1 MVPAR
6 LTVRNFLCYGD
17 DCPPLELEGI
27 GLACLTGANGHG
39 KSALMDAITWALW
52 GKARG
57 RTVDAL
63 VHHGRDSMEV
73 DFEFLVGASR
83 YRVIRR
89 RTRVGGR
96 GPSRADLQFQIWTGS
111 EWKPLTGNSLYESER
126 AIEQTVKLSYETFI
140 NSALLLQGKADLFT
154 AAGAAD
160 RKKVLAEILSLEQYD
175 LLEAKAK
182 ELRRE
187 RAHDAS
193 LLAAALADMEPEV
206 IALPEHEDALTRTR
220 AELDQVAAARAE
232 AARELEGVRAAVRA
246 LERQRAELSAAE
258 DARRREALAV
268 ETAMERVAALTAS
281 IEEDSRMAAAAPA
294 IHDGYARLQAARDA
308 DRRLSEALMRHRQIE
323 QRMAPLIQSIE
334 QARRRL
340 ESQLDSTQHDLRRER
355 EAAATRESLEKEVAA
370 LDARSAALTD
380 QEAQLAGLAHHAQ
393 EVRAEIAR
401 LKEENSRLRESV
413 DHKKARLDDL
423 RGAEQRGELDCP
435 LCRTRLGIDHLHRIE
450 ELWHAEGKTEAD
462 RIRANRSRIADL
474 EADLLRAQ
482 RATENIQTQL
492 ETERRALDRRIGLV
506 RGQLDEVQKAAGR
519 VADLHVESERL
530 AALLAADDFAQEAR
544 RQVAAL
550 EAERDAHAY
559 DADAHR
565 SAHERVVQLEHYEE
579 KERVI
584 AQTLTRLEA
593 SREAK
598 EVQELALAEARDRLC
613 EAEARVASLAQ
624 AVAAQP
630 DLTQRLSDLETRAE
644 QLEQAEARLRGALGG
659 LEATVARGRELAR
672 QYEEKSARCARL
684 RDEEAI
690 YDELARAFGRNGVQ
704 ALIIDA
710 VLPEVETEANRLLGG
725 MTNGRMSVTLDT
737 QRTLKSGETAE
748 ALEIRIADEWGTRD
762 YEMYSGGESFRINLA
777 LRIALAKLLARRSG
791 APLPTLIIDEG
802 FGSQDAAGQERMIE
816 AVTAIQEDFQCL
828 LVVTH
833 IEEMKQL
840 FDRRIEVTKHA
851 GGSIARV
858 VTA

>member
-111 EWKPLTGNSLYESER
+111 EWKPLTGNSLYDSER

-220 AELDQVAAARAE
+220 AELDQAAAARAE

-246 LERQRAELSAAE
+246 LEQQRAELSAAE

-268 ETAMERVAALTAS
+268 ETAMKRVEALTAS

-323 QRMAPLIQSIE
+323 QRMAPLNQSIE

-340 ESQLDSTQHDLRRER
+340 ESQLDSTGEGNGG
-355 EAAATRESLEKEVAA
+355 
-370 LDARSAALTD
+370 AR
-380 QEAQLAGLAHHAQ
+380 
-393 EVRAEIAR
+393 RAER
-401 LKEENSRLRESV
+401 GPDRP
-413 DHKKARLDDL
+413 
-423 RGAEQRGELDCP
+423 RGA
-435 LCRTRLGIDHLHRIE
+435 
-450 ELWHAEGKTEAD
+450 A
-462 RIRANRSRIADL
+462 
-474 EADLLRAQ
+474 
-482 RATENIQTQL
+482 
-492 ETERRALDRRIGLV
+492 RRAGASRAGGPRRDCTPEGGEQPPARIG
-506 RGQLDEVQKAAGR
+506 
-519 VADLHVESERL
+519 
-530 AALLAADDFAQEAR
+530 
-544 RQVAAL
+544 
-550 EAERDAHAY
+550 
-559 DADAHR
+559 
-565 SAHERVVQLEHYEE
+565 
-579 KERVI
+579 
-584 AQTLTRLEA
+584 
-593 SREAK
+593 
-598 EVQELALAEARDRLC
+598 
-613 EAEARVASLAQ
+613 
-624 AVAAQP
+624 
-630 DLTQRLSDLETRAE
+630 
-644 QLEQAEARLRGALGG
+644 
-659 LEATVARGRELAR
+659 
-672 QYEEKSARCARL
+672 
-684 RDEEAI
+684 
-690 YDELARAFGRNGVQ
+690 
-704 ALIIDA
+704 
-710 VLPEVETEANRLLGG
+710 
-725 MTNGRMSVTLDT
+725 
-737 QRTLKSGETAE
+737 
-748 ALEIRIADEWGTRD
+748 
-762 YEMYSGGESFRINLA
+762 
-777 LRIALAKLLARRSG
+777 
-791 APLPTLIIDEG
+791 
-802 FGSQDAAGQERMIE
+802 
-816 AVTAIQEDFQCL
+816 
-828 LVVTH
+828 
-833 IEEMKQL
+833 
-840 FDRRIEVTKHA
+840 
-851 GGSIARV
+851 
-858 VTA
+858 

>member
-39 KSALMDAITWALW
+39 KSALMDAMTWALW

-73 DFEFLVGASR
+73 DFEFLVGSSR

-89 RTRVGGR
+89 RTRIGGR
-96 GPSRADLQFQIWTGS
+96 GASRADLQFQMWTGE
-111 EWKPLTGNSLYESER
+111 EWRPLTGNSLYDTER
-126 AIEQTVKLSYETFI
+126 AIEHTIKLSYETFI

-175 LLEAKAK
+175 RLEAAAK
-182 ELRRE
+182 DLRRA
-187 RAHDAS
+187 RGHDAS
-193 LLAAALADMEPEV
+193 LLETALADMELEV
-206 IALPEHEDALTRTR
+206 LALPEHEDALTRTR
-220 AELDQVAAARAE
+220 AALDQATAARAE
-232 AARELEGVRAAVRA
+232 CALELEGMRAAVRA
-246 LERQRAELSAAE
+246 LALQKVDLRNAEAAR
-258 DARRREALAV
+258 DREMLAV
-268 ETAMERVAALTAS
+268 DAATRRIDELTRS
-281 IEEDSRMAAAAPA
+281 IDDDTSMSAAAPA
-294 IHDGYARLQAARDA
+294 IRDGYRRLHAARES
-308 DRRLSEALMRHRQIE
+308 DRRMAEALMRQRQIDG
-323 QRMAPLIQSIE
+323 RLLPLYRSIDE
-334 QARRRL
+334 ARRRL
-340 ESQLDSTQHDLRRER
+340 QSALDGAQRDLNREC
-355 EAAATRESLEKEVAA
+355 EAAATRDALEKEVAA
-370 LDARSAALTD
+370 LDAQRAALTE
-380 QEAQLAGLAHHAQ
+380 QEGQIAGLEHQAQ
-393 EVRAEIAR
+393 ETRAEIAR
-401 LKEENSRLRESV
+401 LKDETARLRRSV
-413 DHKKARLDDL
+413 DEKKARLDDL
-423 RGAEQRGELDCP
+423 HGAEQRGELDCP
-435 LCRTRLGIDHLHRIE
+435 LCRTSLGQVGLHRIE
-450 ELWHAEGKTEAD
+450 EVWQAEGKAEAD
-462 RIRANRSRIADL
+462 HIRANRSHIADL
-474 EADLLRAQ
+474 EADLLRTE
-482 RATENIQTQL
+482 RAAESIRGGL
-492 ETERRALDRRIGLV
+492 ETERRTLDRRIGLA
-506 RGQLDEVQKAAGR
+506 RGRLDQAREAAGR
-519 VADLHVESERL
+519 LADLQTEVESLSSTLSTEQ
-530 AALLAADDFAQEAR
+530 FAEDAR
-544 RQVAAL
+544 RQVTAL
-550 EAERDAHAY
+550 EAERDAVGY

-565 SAHERVVQLEHYEE
+565 AAHERAVQLEHYEA
-579 KERVI
+579 KEHAL
-584 AQTLTRLEA
+584 AQALARLEA
-593 SREAK
+593 SRRNKEA
-598 EVQELALAEARDRLC
+598 QDLILAEAHARL
-613 EAEARVASLAQ
+613 AETESRVQALAD

-630 DLTQRLSDLETRAE
+630 DLTVRLERQETKGQELAE
-644 QLEQAEARLRGALGG
+644 TEAKLREMVGG
-659 LEATVARGRELAR
+659 LETTVARCRELAR
-672 QYEEKSARCARL
+672 QHEEKSAQAARL

-710 VLPEVETEANRLLGG
+710 VLPEVEAEANRLLGG
-725 MTNGRMSVTLDT
+725 MTNGRMSVSLDT
-737 QRTLKSGETAE
+737 QRTLKSGDVTE

-762 YEMYSGGESFRINLA
+762 YEMYSGGEGFRINLA

-816 AVTAIQEDFQCL
+816 AVTAIQEDFECL